1 MDWQLGELNV
11 RAFALVVLLA
21 LLPVAAD
28 AQGTR
33 SLTDEA
39 LKQHAQNKV
48 KYDLLDPDA
57 TQFREIELFSRT
69 NPETGEV
76 SRIVCGQFN
85 GKNAYGAYTGFK
97 RFFYGEAT
105 DLIVREQGDGGPLDQ
120 VFPALWKGCSES

>member
-76 SRIVCGQFN
+76 SRS
-85 GKNAYGAYTGFK
+85 
-97 RFFYGEAT
+97 
-105 DLIVREQGDGGPLDQ
+105 
-120 VFPALWKGCSES
+120 LWPVQWQERIRRLHGLQTLLLR